1 MDSYTSRFRL
11 GQNFANKRSC
21 SICGHVFTRTEHL
34 TRHERSHRGEKPFQ
48 CSLCGF
54 ASCRKDLLKRHI
66 SRHHSGIESTI
77 VATDT
82 SEASGGHHDE
92 GGSSKETNQFS
103 LDSIFEW
110 GSDMPDFGSL
120 NSLGPLI
127 PNDLS
132 SISDIDIGNF
142 MADVYNGNSSLSFQ
156 VNGPLSP
163 PSSNPHREISPQS
176 ESVTA

>member
-34 TRHERSHRGEKPFQ
+34 TRHERSRKSAISFKILLVSCFHALPAEWLTVGPLDRGEKPFQ

-132 SISDIDIGNF
+132 SII
-142 MADVYNGNSSLSFQ
+142 
-156 VNGPLSP
+156 
-163 PSSNPHREISPQS
+163 R
-176 ESVTA
+176 